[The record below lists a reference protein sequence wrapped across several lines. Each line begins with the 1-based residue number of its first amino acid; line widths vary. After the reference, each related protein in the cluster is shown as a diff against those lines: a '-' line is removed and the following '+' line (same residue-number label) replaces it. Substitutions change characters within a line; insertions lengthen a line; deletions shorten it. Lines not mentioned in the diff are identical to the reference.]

1 MFIRALYLLKQQT
14 TAISLFRAALLIP
27 HITKSGSSW
36 DKTVNLYSNLFTN
49 THLIVFIITTIF
61 NVHYI
66 SEVLLSCGT
75 TCNPE
80 RQLYISQTV
89 HRHITAGPSH
99 SRSSSPSLSHYL
111 YAAVVVWAGVCMCVC
126 LGVDME
132 VGRGL
137 QQGNLKAVIREQR
150 RERKRPTSLQLRISC
165 EPRLRKMAPGVA

>member
-1 MFIRALYLLKQQT
+1 MLFYL
-14 TAISLFRAALLIP
+14 
-27 HITKSGSSW
+27 
-36 DKTVNLYSNLFTN
+36 
-49 THLIVFIITTIF
+49 
-61 NVHYI
+61 
-66 SEVLLSCGT
+66 LLSCGT

-126 LGVDME
+126 LGVDMG